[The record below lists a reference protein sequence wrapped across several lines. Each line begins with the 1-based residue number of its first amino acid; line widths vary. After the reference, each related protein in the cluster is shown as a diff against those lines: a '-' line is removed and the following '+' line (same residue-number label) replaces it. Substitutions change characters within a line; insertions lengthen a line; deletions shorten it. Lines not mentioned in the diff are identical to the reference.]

1 MNRMTIGLAVL
12 FGAGAVAQADLVMH
26 FSFDQTTMIDSDGLK
41 TISADVGSNGTIEAN
56 TGDFANKSVAGKFGN
71 AVTLDGNDYV
81 DLSANASSLSSLTNG
96 TIAFWFNTT
105 AGFGTFVSGSDA
117 SDPSSEIRVF
127 PWDANGRLA
136 YESRNDATTLY
147 REMSTDTGYNDGAWQ
162 HIAAISTGSDIQLYV
177 NGTLQSN
184 ESAAGS
190 GFFGDVDGLDT
201 LLVGANRD
209 SGGLAWFYTGAID
222 DLAIYDHALSQGEID
237 ALQTAAIP
245 EPSTGLVALL
255 GLTALFLR
263 ARRRQKR

>member
-26 FSFDQTTMIDSDGLK
+26 FSFDQTTMIDSNGLK

-56 TGDFANKSVAGKFGN
+56 AGDFANKSVAGKFGN
-71 AVTLDGNDYV
+71 AVTLDGSDYV

-127 PWDANGRLA
+127 PLSTGGTIG
-136 YESRNDATTLY
+136 YESRNDETTLFQ
-147 REMSTDTGYNDGAWQ
+147 EWSTTGGKNDGTWRHVTAV
-162 HIAAISTGSDIQLYV
+162 TRGTDVELYIDGAKQT
-177 NGTLQSN
+177 NQAT
-184 ESAAGS
+184 AGS

-209 SGGLAWFYTGAID
+209 SGGFTWFYTGAID